1 MSIIIYL
8 EDMNT
13 KVPIEFLTL
22 ILRDYGNLQLGIDF
36 LIRLSEIIVIDF
48 LIRKNYS
55 VRPYISNYVISLK
68 ALRKEI
74 RNPSKIKN

>member
-1 MSIIIYL
+1 MVVCL
-8 EDMNT
+8 EDLNT

-36 LIRLSEIIVIDF
+36 LIRLSEIIIIDF

-55 VRPYISNYVISLK
+55 VRPTHF
-68 ALRKEI
+68 
-74 RNPSKIKN
+74 